1 MAADLTSTETG
12 RDPGRA
18 LMSGRVP
25 ERRRKKTHTHSHTH
39 MLLANEADTKLP
51 FAFLEVVYRKPRPSA
66 TAVSLQTDTQRD
78 TQGDCVRNHLQL

>member
-1 MAADLTSTETG
+1 MKWDYLETDVCKG
-12 RDPGRA
+12 NQREETQEED
-18 LMSGRVP
+18 
-25 ERRRKKTHTHSHTH
+25 THTLTHTH